1 MSSTQTS
8 TAPSDQLLMARVQ
21 ADDAD
26 AFAEL
31 YSRHSARALQV
42 ARAVCHDTGRAE
54 EAVQEG
60 FLSIWRN
67 RASFQPE
74 LGNFKTW
81 SIRIV
86 QNRAIDSYR
95 SAAAHPERLI
105 AAPEGNPREPTASP
119 QDKVIEQTENDALRA
134 SLQRLPEAQA
144 EVIGLAFFGG
154 LTHTEIAARLGE
166 PLGTVKTR
174 IRTAMIRLRDVLG
187 PVA

>member
-1 MSSTQTS
+1 MT
-8 TAPSDQLLMARVQ
+8 RVQ
-21 ADDAD
+21 TDDTD
-26 AFAEL
+26 AFAQL

-81 SIRIV
+81 SMRIV

-119 QDKVIEQTENDALRA
+119 QDEVIALTENDALRA
-134 SLQRLPEAQA
+134 SLLRLPAAQA

-154 LTHTEIAARLGE
+154 LTHTEIATQLE
-166 PLGTVKTR
+166 LPQGTVKGR
-174 IRTAMIRLRDVLG
+174 MRLGLEKLRGQLDEPG
-187 PVA
+187 